1 MDALTPATSSGGWSA
16 CRQTRRR
23 ANWSPR
29 RRFPRSRCHRAMS
42 ADSPTRNSS
51 SARRSVPTSRS
62 VPGPQRRTA
71 RARASWMGASWCAP
85 LSAACARARRRR
97 LQDVFLH
104 KPRFDLAENDFV
116 RIAAVEHVNDLESGW
131 ILPWLAELA
140 EHASIELGLVDF
152 AGVGPR
158 SRWIT
163 VWIRIGEEHVLV
175 RPRGNAQR
183 PSGAEIGDFLDRL
196 EIVVEL
202 LVPVVRPI
210 RHPDVA
216 ALVDLQPV
224 RQIELA
230 ERGARL
236 LAAGL
241 RDEAAVLVVLHDAIV
256 AVAVGDEDV
265 ALRIPAHVRR
275 STQDVLLRR
284 RIRAGWCDD
293 RPVNGRRPA
302 ADHHQHFAL
311 RAELGHQVR
320 AFVDGPDVVFL
331 VDADR
336 VGEL

>member
-16 CRQTRRR
+16 CRRTGRR

-42 ADSPTRNSS
+42 ADSPNRNSS

-71 RARASWMGASWCAP
+71 RASARVSWMRASWCAP

-104 KPRFDLAENDFV
+104 TPRFDLAEDDFV
-116 RIAAVEHVNDLESGW
+116 RVAAVEHVNDLESGR

-152 AGVGPR
+152 AGVVPR

-163 VWIRIGEEHVLV
+163 VRIRIGEEHVLV

-183 PSGAEIGDFLDRL
+183 PSRAEIGDFLDRL

-216 ALVDLQPV
+216 ALVDLQAV

-230 ERGARL
+230 ERGARF

-241 RDEAAVLVVLHDAIV
+241 RDEA
-256 AVAVGDEDV
+256 
-265 ALRIPAHVRR
+265 
-275 STQDVLLRR
+275 
-284 RIRAGWCDD
+284 
-293 RPVNGRRPA
+293 
-302 ADHHQHFAL
+302 
-311 RAELGHQVR
+311 
-320 AFVDGPDVVFL
+320 
-331 VDADR
+331 
-336 VGEL
+336 